1 MIEIV
6 TDVGGDRISLN
17 LPAASSFRG
26 VVSLV
31 VGGVGGRIDLPY
43 ERTDDLQLA
52 ILAALEASADEAVTV
67 ELLVTDEHVRVTV
80 GPLESG
86 TAGDRALLKVLGPLV
101 DSVEGTVRDER
112 EWLALSLTR
121 PSR

>member
-6 TDVGGDRISLN
+6 TDARGDRISLS
-17 LPAASSFRG
+17 LPAANAYRG

-43 ERTDDLQLA
+43 ERADDLQLA
-52 ILAALEASADEAVTV
+52 ILAALESSVEDTVTV
-67 ELLVTDEHVRVTV
+67 ELLVTDEQLRVSV
-80 GPLESG
+80 GPLASG
-86 TAGDRALLKVLGPLV
+86 TADDRALLKVLGPLV
-101 DSVEGTVRDER
+101 DSVERAAGDGC

-121 PSR
+121 PV